1 MKIAQKTIDIG
12 GFTPPSNAYSQG
24 STTEAGAL
32 SNLELFIS
40 NIIGFITAI
49 GGVFF
54 VLYFVIGA
62 FNWISS
68 GGDKGKVEKARNRMI
83 NGAIGLVILVASY
96 AIIGLLGSF
105 IGLDLLNPAEQIRSI
120 TDTI

>member
-1 MKIAQKTIDIG
+1 MKIAKTIDIG
-12 GFTPPSNAYSQG
+12 GFTPPSDAYSTG
-24 STTEAGAL
+24 SETAEGAL

-62 FNWISS
+62 FEWISS

-120 TDTI
+120 TDTL

>member
-12 GFTPPSNAYSQG
+12 GFNPPSDAYSQG
-24 STTEAGAL
+24 SNTQAGAL

-62 FNWISS
+62 FEWISS
-68 GGDKGKVEKARNRMI
+68 GGDKGKVEKARNRMM

-105 IGLDLLNPAEQIRSI
+105 IGIDLLNPAEQIESI
-120 TDTI
+120 INTI